1 MEQLNSFAVLA
12 TIFCLLQTGTALV
25 VHFFRTRKYAYMKQ
39 FHGKGLLAL
48 GGGLFAPA
56 AAFGVWALGIYGV
69 WEADTCRTTAESL
82 LLFISAAL
90 FVVYLINKTGR
101 KKLALVAPGLSAVLI
116 VVFVLWEGL
125 DVFPAMVFACALL
138 PAAAGA
144 AVVFGREFAAGR
156 DIRVLASGVCLPAVI
171 ITMFAALEDGRLLFF
186 QPRPEPAHKALYAA
200 LLLSFAVA
208 SLVSIILAERVF
220 SAFKQ
225 HVGSVRRIVG
235 GVSVVLLGVILAGT
249 SASRYQEHVT
259 RDRFKYMLTSTAS
272 SCNEILRE
280 LKDPSEIPVAREDGT
295 TPEADIRRTAFW
307 AFNRPRL
314 DFVAVL
320 EKVNSRYRIKAV
332 IDDTRLV
339 FYDEHAPLLSLSPVL
354 PETGERHEEIE
365 PHIGLMGGEEWCVGL
380 PPYNR
385 GDLLVAS
392 FISRRG
398 FERQVKVSLLPTDV
412 IFLVGLLLVLV
423 LGWASY
429 ATTLNALMVQEA
441 SRLGTEL
448 FENSPLPALLV
459 KPDTFELVEW
469 NRAVLEMAGKTVEE
483 LKGRRVSEVLGI
495 SEDRLAED
503 IREALT
509 SGRVIEREEAA
520 VLPGKGERILRG
532 TLKRIEKQGVPYVL
546 VALRDVTEE
555 KEFIRRIEKHKEQLS
570 AVNSLTL
577 ALIQATPEQAS
588 RGEEVF
594 RYVFQLIT
602 DSTREIIG
610 ADSAAL
616 FFVDPDTRQPV
627 ASYVSNFDM
636 SNVPEGMRLHYN
648 GTLRRLLAGELL
660 LSEDITEERDFV
672 AFYPW
677 HPKFRAVL
685 GLPLFE
691 DGRLIGFF
699 LLGNA
704 TEGKAFTTTDRDTFQ
719 LIRNITLVAR
729 RSLRNILR
737 VNHLLEHNRTVLRT
751 VPTPVLILTPDMK
764 VSDANEAFFEQT
776 GYTREEMG
784 SIRVEKLFPDCECSP
799 DAIPPE
805 GMTGLQKKLIT
816 KSGERVD
823 VKLNISTIRGSGG
836 KVRFFI
842 MSFLDISELVR
853 ARERAEEASRAKSE
867 FLANMSHEIR
877 TPLNGIVGTI
887 SLLEDTELTVEQEE
901 YLSIVKES
909 AEALLAI
916 INDILDF
923 SKIEAGRLEIEH
935 APFNLPELLE
945 HVLDLYARA
954 ASEKGL
960 EILSDISFD
969 LPPRVIGDST
979 RLRQILSNL
988 LSNAIKFTET
998 GEVELIAC
1006 VKEEDEENVRV
1017 LFQVR
1022 DTGIGI
1028 HPEKLDTI
1036 FESFTQAES
1045 SITRR
1050 FGGTGLGLT
1059 ICKRLCEAMGGRIW
1073 VESEPDRGSVFSFE
1087 IPFRKAEGEP
1097 VEEGLDLSLLKGRRC
1112 LIVDD
1117 NATNRKILRRLLE
1130 QYGMRAET
1138 IHNGFQALRLLERAS
1153 SKGDPFELVLMD
1165 LHMPEIDGLETTRL
1179 IRASRLFGSVPI
1191 VLLSSFAEK
1200 TPAETAEELGISA
1213 ILLKPW
1219 KRSVL
1224 IRHLVRILGGEGKI
1238 EKAKKHAAK
1247 ERAED
1252 TGLWV
1257 LLAEDHRVN
1266 RKIITVMLERAGYR
1280 VEGAANGREA
1290 VEKVK
1295 KRRYAA
1301 VLMDVQMPEMDGLE
1315 ATRVIREELGMKD
1328 LPIIALTAYATQG
1341 DREKCLEAG
1350 MDAYVSKPVK
1360 REELLRVLGRFAR
1373 KE

>member
-12 TIFCLLQTGTALV
+12 TILCLLQAAAALV
-25 VHFFRTRKYAYMKQ
+25 VHFFRTRKYAYMRQ
-39 FHGKGLLAL
+39 FHRKGPLAL
-48 GGGLFAPA
+48 GGGLCALA

-69 WEADTCRTTAESL
+69 WEAEAWRVRTESSL
-82 LLFISAAL
+82 LFVSAAL
-90 FVVYLINKTGR
+90 LAVYLINKAGR
-101 KKLALVAPGLSAVLI
+101 KKLALVAPALSAALI
-116 VVFVLWEGL
+116 AVFVLWEGV
-125 DVFPAMVFACALL
+125 DVFPAMVFACGLL

-144 AVVFGREFAAGR
+144 AVVFVREFAAGR
-156 DIRVLASGVCLPAVI
+156 DVRVLASGVCLPAVI

-200 LLLSFAVA
+200 LLLSFALA
-208 SLVSIILAERVF
+208 SLVSLILAERVF

-225 HVGSVRRIVG
+225 HIGSVRRIVG
-235 GVSVVLLGVILAGT
+235 GGSFILLGIILAGT
-249 SASRYQEHVT
+249 YASRHQEHVM
-259 RDRFKYMLTSTAS
+259 RNRFKYMLTSTAS

-295 TPEADIRRTAFW
+295 TPEADIRRTAFR

-320 EKVNSRYRIKAV
+320 ERVGDRYRIKAL

-339 FYDEHAPLLSLSPVL
+339 FYDEHAPLLSLSP
-354 PETGERHEEIE
+354 PEGSEEHHEEIE
-365 PHIGLMGGEEWCVGL
+365 PRLGLMGGEEWCVGL

-385 GDLLVAS
+385 SDLLVAS
-392 FISRRG
+392 FLSRGRLQ
-398 FERQVKVSLLPTDV
+398 RQVKVGLLPTDA
-412 IFLVGLLLVLV
+412 ILLVGFLLVLV
-423 LGWASY
+423 LGWAWY
-429 ATTLNALMVQEA
+429 VTTLNALMVQEA

-448 FENSPLPALLV
+448 FESSPLPALLI

-469 NRAVLEMAGKTVEE
+469 NNAVVEMAGKTAEE
-483 LKGRRVSEVLGI
+483 LKGKRLNEVLGI
-495 SEDRLAED
+495 PEERFAED
-503 IREALT
+503 IREVM
-509 SGRVIEREEAA
+509 SSEGVIEREEAA
-520 VLPGKGERILRG
+520 VLPGKGRRIVRE
-532 TLKRIEKQGVPYVL
+532 TLKRIEKQGVSYVL

-602 DSTREIIG
+602 DSAREIIG

-627 ASYVSNFDM
+627 ARYVSNFDM
-636 SNVPEGMRLHYN
+636 DNVPEGVRLRYN

-672 AFYPW
+672 AFPPW
-677 HPKFRAVL
+677 HSKFRAVL

-699 LLGNA
+699 LLGNT

-729 RSLRNILR
+729 RSVQNILR
-737 VNHLLEHNRTVLRT
+737 VNQLLEHNRSVLRT
-751 VPTPVLILTPDMK
+751 VPSPVLILTPDMR
-764 VSDANEAFFEQT
+764 VNDANEAFFEQT
-776 GYTREEMG
+776 GYSREEMG
-784 SIRVEKLFPDCECSP
+784 SIRLEKLFPDCECSP
-799 DAIPPE
+799 EMIPPE
-805 GMTGLQKKLIT
+805 GMTGLQEKLVT

-823 VKLNISTIRGSGG
+823 VKLNISTIRDAGG

-853 ARERAEEASRAKSE
+853 ARERAEEASRAKSV

-909 AEALLAI
+909 AEALLGI

-998 GEVELIAC
+998 GEVELIAR

-1028 HPEKLDTI
+1028 PPEKLESI

-1073 VESEPDRGSVFSFE
+1073 VESEPDRGSAFSFE
-1087 IPFRKAEGEP
+1087 LPFRKAEGEP
-1097 VEEGLDLSLLKGRRC
+1097 AEEGLDISLLKGRRC

-1117 NATNRKILRRLLE
+1117 NATNRKILRRQLE
-1130 QYGMRAET
+1130 QYGMRVET

-1153 SKGDPFELVLMD
+1153 SKGDPFDLVLMD

-1200 TPAETAEELGISA
+1200 APAEAAEELGISA

-1224 IRHLVRILGGEGKI
+1224 IRYLVRILGGEGKPD
-1238 EKAKKHAAK
+1238 KAEKHAAK

-1290 VEKVK
+1290 VEKVR

-1341 DREKCLEAG
+1341 DREKCLEVG

-1360 REELLRVLGRFAR
+1360 REELLKVLGRFAR
-1373 KE
+1373 RE